1 MRTNVED
8 RDEAIELIGVDEF
21 YSVKEN
27 EQYRSL
33 PIPIFFT
40 RLFSIFIE
48 IENLK
53 GESLTWNILESYCKI
68 RNVKLTQYEIELIIK
83 MNSWASEERN
93 ALQNTTVRKKDD
105 DAEAEE

>member
-1 MRTNVED
+1 MG
-8 RDEAIELIGVDEF
+8 IEEF
-21 YSVKEN
+21 YAVKEN

-53 GESLTWNILESYCKI
+53 GESLTWTILESYCKI
-68 RNVKLTQYEIELIIK
+68 RNVSLSQYEIDMIIK
-83 MNSWASEERN
+83 MNAWASEERN
-93 ALQNTTVRKKDD
+93 ALQNTSYRKRSEVDV
-105 DAEAEE
+105 EAED